1 VNVIDGGLSKRFM
14 KTLFDSIP
22 PRDAVTKLVNVIID
36 TPRGSR
42 NKFKFDEQLGC
53 FRLSRIL
60 PAGHSFPYDFG
71 SIPGTR
77 AADGDALDV
86 LVVMDE
92 PTFPGCLVS
101 VRLIG
106 VIAARQTAKGRTE
119 RNDRL
124 VAVPQTP
131 VNAPQIRQISELG
144 RDRLDEIEHF
154 FVSYNE
160 AQGRRFK
167 PFGRFGP
174 KKAEELLRAGISAFK
189 KPGRKIEIV

>member
-1 VNVIDGGLSKRFM
+1 M
-14 KTLFDSIP
+14 ETLFDTIP
-22 PRDAVTKLVNVIID
+22 PRDPATKLVNVIID

-42 NKFKFDEQLGC
+42 NKFKFDETLGC
-53 FRLSRIL
+53 FKLSRIL

-86 LVVMDE
+86 LVLMDE
-92 PTFPGCLVS
+92 PTFPGCLVT

-106 VIAARQTAKGRTE
+106 VIAARQAAKRRME

-131 VNAPQIRQISELG
+131 VNTFPIQRISELG
-144 RDRLDEIEHF
+144 RDRLDQIEHF
-154 FVSYNE
+154 FISYNE

-167 PFGRFGP
+167 PFGRLGP
-174 KKAEELLRAGISAFK
+174 KKAEELLRAGIAAFNAS
-189 KPGRKIEIV
+189 R